1 MYSAKIMQLLKNKSI
16 RVGDEISVS
25 VKGKEYCGLLMPR
38 PFGNE
43 EILIL
48 KLKNGYNICVSAS
61 GATIKLLKKAAGS
74 PNTTAN
80 NKAQDK
86 TCPGG
91 ISILGCGGTIASK
104 IEYKTGAVYPA
115 ISSSELRMAFPTIDR
130 IVKISSRQL
139 FTLFS
144 DDMNAT
150 HWRILAEEIF
160 KEIKSGADGIVVM
173 HGTDTMSYTAAALSF
188 MLRNLPVPVIFVGSQ
203 RSSDRPS
210 SENEMNMLNAVFSAQ
225 QDIGEVGVCMHAN
238 TNDEYCYLHHGAR
251 VRKMHTSRRDAFH
264 SINSKPL
271 AAVDYRSRRFDILS
285 ACKKRSREPLIKESR
300 MCDNVALIYVHPNI
314 KPSFIASLS
323 EYDGVVLI
331 GTGLGHVPT
340 NVFNDKTV
348 TAIYPQIKAL
358 VDSGIP
364 VVMSPQTI
372 CGRLNMKVYTN
383 GRFLLDA
390 GVVGHNMDWTPES
403 AYVKLCW
410 VLGQTRNMKKIA
422 ELMTTNLV
430 GEISSRTLPDLEVP
444 L

>member
-1 MYSAKIMQLLKNKSI
+1 
-16 RVGDEISVS
+16 
-25 VKGKEYCGLLMPR
+25 
-38 PFGNE
+38 
-43 EILIL
+43 
-48 KLKNGYNICVSAS
+48 
-61 GATIKLLKKAAGS
+61 
-74 PNTTAN
+74 
-80 NKAQDK
+80 
-86 TCPGG
+86 
-91 ISILGCGGTIASK
+91 
-104 IEYKTGAVYPA
+104 
-115 ISSSELRMAFPTIDR
+115 
-130 IVKISSRQL
+130 
-139 FTLFS
+139 
-144 DDMNAT
+144 
-150 HWRILAEEIF
+150 
-160 KEIKSGADGIVVM
+160 
-173 HGTDTMSYTAAALSF
+173 
-188 MLRNLPVPVIFVGSQ
+188 
-203 RSSDRPS
+203 
-210 SENEMNMLNAVFSAQ
+210 
-225 QDIGEVGVCMHAN
+225 
-238 TNDEYCYLHHGAR
+238 
-251 VRKMHTSRRDAFH
+251 
-264 SINSKPL
+264 
-271 AAVDYRSRRFDILS
+271 
-285 ACKKRSREPLIKESR
+285 